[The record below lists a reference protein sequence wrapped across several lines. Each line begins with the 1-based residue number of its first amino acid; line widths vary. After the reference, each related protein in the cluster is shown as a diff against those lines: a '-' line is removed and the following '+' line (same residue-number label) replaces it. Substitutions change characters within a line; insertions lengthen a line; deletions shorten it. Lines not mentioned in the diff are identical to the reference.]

1 MILRLHIFID
11 CCRTSEGAVR
21 DQIRDDLIRSFE
33 SVKVWLF
40 DPPAETTAALKT
52 KLSISICSESFRS
65 QVQVLR
71 KALAV
76 QLVAPTLFGGHVM
89 TARTL
94 TSLISLVVESLN
106 KGETVLPQ
114 STYISMVNNEVG
126 QIRDWLRGEMLS
138 ICEEELEKIPT
149 GDDFTSLSKVL
160 KTFNLSLDNLVTNY
174 LKECAHTVG
183 SDKGSMW

>member
-1 MILRLHIFID
+1 
-11 CCRTSEGAVR
+11 
-21 DQIRDDLIRSFE
+21 
-33 SVKVWLF
+33 
-40 DPPAETTAALKT
+40 
-52 KLSISICSESFRS
+52 
-65 QVQVLR
+65 
-71 KALAV
+71 
-76 QLVAPTLFGGHVM
+76 M